1 MIGAILLAAGAST
14 RMGSP
19 KQLLRWGDT
28 TLIEW
33 EIRELN
39 CAGIVR
45 PIVVLGDNSSQ
56 ISKVISGLDCTIV
69 VNSEWQQGRATSLSA
84 GARALLEEVDS
95 NADSYQSVVIQNVDQ
110 PTTGSIIRLL
120 ITELAVSGAALV
132 QPEYLDESGFPHG
145 GHPVVL
151 KGQLLNELQQV
162 TEEDQGLRQIVK
174 RHGSQRLN
182 MSYEPIVKL
191 NLNTPDLVSDAR
203 SLFRLNNDSNLDARA

>member
-19 KQLLRWGDT
+19 KQLLKWGDT

-33 EIRELN
+33 EIRELS
-39 CAGIVR
+39 CAGIAR
-45 PIVVLGDNSSQ
+45 PVVVLGDNSSE
-56 ISKVISGLDCTIV
+56 ISEAISGLDCTIV
-69 VNSEWQQGRATSLSA
+69 VNSQWQQGRATSLSA
-84 GARALLEEVDS
+84 GAIALLEQVDS
-95 NADSYQSVVIQNVDQ
+95 NTDSYQSVVIQNVDQ

-120 ITELAVSGAALV
+120 ITELAASGAALV
-132 QPEYLDESGFPHG
+132 QPEYLDESGLLHG

-162 TEEDQGLRQIVK
+162 TEEGQGLRQIVK
-174 RHGSQRLN
+174 QHGSQRLN
-182 MSYEPIVKL
+182 MSHEPIVKL

-203 SLFRLNNDSNLDARA
+203 SLFRFNNDSDLEARA

>member
-56 ISKVISGLDCTIV
+56 ISKAISGLDCTIV
-69 VNSEWQQGRATSLSA
+69 VNSEWQRGRATSLSA

-95 NADSYQSVVIQNVDQ
+95 NTNSYQSVVIQNVDQ
-110 PTTGSIIRLL
+110 PTTASIIRTLVAESAS
-120 ITELAVSGAALV
+120 TGAALV
-132 QPEYLDESGFPHG
+132 QPEYSDELGLSHG

-151 KGQLLNELQQV
+151 KGRLINKLQEV
-162 TEEDQGLRQIVK
+162 TEEGEGLRQIVK
-174 RHGSQRLN
+174 SYGSKRVN
-182 MSYEPIVKL
+182 MSDEPIVKI
-191 NLNTPDLVSDAR
+191 NLNTPDSVSGAR
-203 SLFRLNNDSNLDARA
+203 SLFRFNNDSDI